1 MQPKLTSGL
10 FSALLDQQ
18 VKVASTTKVQDHNL
32 RHKRQQKFDPVNKK
46 QEGSL
51 FTDEDFEAVSKMH
64 FVNSQKVVFK
74 DD

>member
-1 MQPKLTSGL
+1 LFFF

-18 VKVASTTKVQDHNL
+18 ATVATTKKVQDHNL
-32 RHKRQQKFDPVNKK
+32 RQKRQEKFALCKK
-46 QEGSL
+46 KPEGSI